1 MIYLALSILTSALI
15 YVVFK
20 LFERFQIDNFQ
31 AIVANY
37 FTASTL
43 GFLLTAEGHHP
54 LEVHQHAWLPSVIIL
69 GFLFITLFNVMAL
82 VSQKISISVASVANK
97 MSVVI
102 PVIMAVLLFE
112 DTMNWIKVVGI
123 ILALVAIHLTTVR
136 KEKTKSTDRR
146 HIWLPILLFAGSGL
160 LDSLLKYNQHHLIE
174 EGDLGFFTSSI
185 FGMAAVM
192 GTITL
197 LFKKEKLKLK
207 NIIGGIAL
215 GIPNFGSIYF
225 LLHTLNIKGIESSA
239 IFPINNMGVVGL
251 SAIFAL
257 VIFREKLSMKN
268 TIGIILAIVAI
279 GLIAYA

>member
-1 MIYLALSILTSALI
+1 MIYLLLSILTSAII

-37 FTASTL
+37 FTAATL
-43 GFLLTAEGHHP
+43 GFLLTANSHTP
-54 LEVHQHAWLPSVIIL
+54 LETYNQAWFPSVIIL
-69 GFLFITLFNVMAL
+69 GLLFISLFNVMAL

-102 PVIMAVLLFE
+102 PVIMAVFLFE
-112 DTMNWIKVVGI
+112 DSMNFIKVIGI
-123 ILALVAIHLTTVR
+123 ILALVAIYLTTAR
-136 KEKTKSTDRR
+136 KEKTKKEGNK
-146 HIWLPILLFAGSGL
+146 HLWLPIILFLGSGL
-160 LDSLLKYNQHHLIE
+160 LDSLLKYNQHHLIA

-185 FGMAAVM
+185 FGMAAVF
-192 GTITL
+192 GTLIL
-197 LFKKEKLKLK
+197 VFRKGKIKLK

-225 LLHTLNIKGIESSA
+225 LLNTLNIKGIESSA

-257 VIFREKLSMKN
+257 VIFREKLSKKN
-268 TIGIILAIVAI
+268 TIGIILAIIAI
-279 GLIAYA
+279 ALIAYA